1 MALEVHKPSQ
11 GVYARGI
18 TGVGGGLLAAFG
30 GYWFHGALIDLPPVT
45 QGAQLLG
52 IQLTWGLIAAV
63 VVFGILAGSAAMLT
77 TGAPIGVK
85 KLDRLTKASTDFLI
99 ETETELR
106 KVSWPSREELTGS
119 TFVVIFVTVV
129 LGVYIVIIDKVVS
142 AIMTRMHIL

>member
-1 MALEVHKPSQ
+1 
-11 GVYARGI
+11 
-18 TGVGGGLLAAFG
+18 LAAFG

-45 QGAQLLG
+45 QDAQLLG

-63 VVFGILAGSAAMLT
+63 VVFGILAGSAAMFT
-77 TGAPIGVK
+77 TGAPIGIK
-85 KLDRLTKASTDFLI
+85 KLDRSTKASADFLI

-129 LGVYIVIIDKVVS
+129 LGVYIVFVDKVVS